1 MKHEFTYAMH
11 VTERTVD
18 YDKLNKNFEELI
30 DRAVTTLKEE
40 GIRENEIVIRKMV
53 DVKYFSQSRFLTI
66 DAPPGEIR
74 DMKYIT
80 ESFLKAMEA
89 EYGYVIPPEY
99 DEVEIVNLRIEA
111 IGIIPKPELSKI
123 ERKGRLEDA
132 MKKPRKVWFRETGFI
147 DSSIYE
153 RDRLPT
159 GLSFRGPAIIEQPD
173 TTTVMPPN
181 TECVVDP
188 YGNLVISILRE

>member
-1 MKHEFTYAMH
+1 
-11 VTERTVD
+11 
-18 YDKLNKNFEELI
+18 
-30 DRAVTTLKEE
+30 
-40 GIRENEIVIRKMV
+40 
-53 DVKYFSQSRFLTI
+53 
-66 DAPPGEIR
+66 
-74 DMKYIT
+74 
-80 ESFLKAMEA
+80 MEA